1 MSFNLKKIKTLESF
15 DVEIKDEEGNGT
27 GVFFTLAGPSHT
39 VRRNAQLV
47 QQRKLVTQLMKGNT
61 NGKDYN
67 PEEAEED
74 RIKNLA
80 NATLSWRGYVNDEG
94 QEVPFSTATAL
105 ALYQDPEMMWLV
117 DQVDTALGAKDRFTK
132 KVSTV

>member
-1 MSFNLKKIKTLESF
+1 MSFNLKKIKTLEAF

-27 GVFFTLAGPSHT
+27 GVFFTLAGPNHT
-39 VRRNAQLV
+39 VRRTAQLALN
-47 QQRKLVTQLMKGNT
+47 RKMIAQANKT
-61 NGKDYN
+61 GKVELPD
-67 PEEAEED
+67 PEDSEVD
-74 RIKNLA
+74 RLKNLA

-94 QEVPFSTATAL
+94 EEVPFSTATAL

-117 DQVDTALGAKDRFTK
+117 DQVDAALGAKDRFTK

>member
-1 MSFNLKKIKTLESF
+1 MSFNLKKIKTLEAF

-27 GVFFTLAGPSHT
+27 GVFFTLAGPNHT
-39 VRRNAQLV
+39 VRRTAQLALN
-47 QQRKLVTQLMKGNT
+47 RKMIAQANKT
-61 NGKDYN
+61 GKVELPD
-67 PEEAEED
+67 PEDSEVE
-74 RIKNLA
+74 RLKNLA

>member
-1 MSFNLKKIKTLESF
+1 MSFNLKKIKTLEAF

-27 GVFFTLAGPSHT
+27 GVFFTLAGPNHT
-39 VRRNAQLV
+39 VRRTAQLALN
-47 QQRKLVTQLMKGNT
+47 RKMIAQANKT
-61 NGKDYN
+61 GKVELPD
-67 PEEAEED
+67 PEDSEVD
-74 RIKNLA
+74 RLKNLA
-80 NATLSWRGYVNDEG
+80 NATLSWKGYVNDEG
-94 QEVPFSTATAL
+94 EEVPFSTATAL

>member
-1 MSFNLKKIKTLESF
+1 MSFNLKKIKTLEAF

-27 GVFFTLAGPSHT
+27 GVFFTLAGPNHT
-39 VRRNAQLV
+39 VRRTAQLALN
-47 QQRKLVTQLMKGNT
+47 RKMIAQANKT
-61 NGKDYN
+61 GKVELPD
-67 PEEAEED
+67 PEDSEVD
-74 RIKNLA
+74 RLKNLA
-80 NATLSWRGYVNDEG
+80 NATLSWKGYVNDEG

>member
-27 GVFFTLAGPSHT
+27 GVFFTLAGPNHT
-39 VRRNAQLV
+39 VRRTAQLALN
-47 QQRKLVTQLMKGNT
+47 RKMIAQANKT
-61 NGKDYN
+61 GKVELPD
-67 PEEAEED
+67 PEDSEVD
-74 RIKNLA
+74 RLKNLA

>member
-27 GVFFTLAGPSHT
+27 GVFFTLAGPNHT
-39 VRRNAQLV
+39 VRRTAQLALN
-47 QQRKLVTQLMKGNT
+47 RKMIAQANKT
-61 NGKDYN
+61 GKVELPD
-67 PEEAEED
+67 PEDSEVE
-74 RIKNLA
+74 RLKNLA

-105 ALYQDPEMMWLV
+105 SLYQDPEMMWLV

>member
-1 MSFNLKKIKTLESF
+1 MSFNLKKIKTLETF
-15 DVEIKDEEGNGT
+15 EVEIKDEEGNGT
-27 GVFFTLAGPSHT
+27 GVFFTLAGPNHT
-39 VRRNAQLV
+39 VRRNAQLALN
-47 QQRKLVTQLMKGNT
+47 RKMIAQANKT
-61 NGKDYN
+61 GKVELPD
-67 PEEAEED
+67 PEDAEVD
-74 RIKNLA
+74 RLKNLA

>member
-27 GVFFTLAGPSHT
+27 GVFFTLAGPNHT
-39 VRRNAQLV
+39 VRRTAQLALN
-47 QQRKLVTQLMKGNT
+47 RKMIAQANKT
-61 NGKDYN
+61 GKVELPD
-67 PEEAEED
+67 PEDSEVE
-74 RIKNLA
+74 RLKNLA
-80 NATLSWRGYVNDEG
+80 NATLSWKGYVNDEG

>member
-1 MSFNLKKIKTLESF
+1 MSFNLKKIKTLEAF

-27 GVFFTLAGPSHT
+27 GVFFTLAGPNHT
-39 VRRNAQLV
+39 VRRTAQLALN
-47 QQRKLVTQLMKGNT
+47 RKMIAQANKT
-61 NGKDYN
+61 GKVELPD
-67 PEEAEED
+67 PEDSEVE
-74 RIKNLA
+74 RLKNLA
-80 NATLSWRGYVNDEG
+80 NATLSWKGYVNDEG

>member
-1 MSFNLKKIKTLESF
+1 MSFNLKKIKTLEAF

-27 GVFFTLAGPSHT
+27 GVFFTLAGPNHT
-39 VRRNAQLV
+39 VRRTAQLALN
-47 QQRKLVTQLMKGNT
+47 RKMIAQANKT
-61 NGKDYN
+61 GKVELPD
-67 PEEAEED
+67 PEDSEVD
-74 RIKNLA
+74 RLKNLA

>member
-1 MSFNLKKIKTLESF
+1 MSFNLKKIKTLEAF

-27 GVFFTLAGPSHT
+27 GVFFTLAGPNHT
-39 VRRNAQLV
+39 VRRTAQLALN
-47 QQRKLVTQLMKGNT
+47 RKMIAQANKT
-61 NGKDYN
+61 GKVELPD
-67 PEEAEED
+67 PEDSEVD
-74 RIKNLA
+74 RLKNLA

-94 QEVPFSTATAL
+94 EEVPFSTATAL

>member
-1 MSFNLKKIKTLESF
+1 MSFNLKKIKTLEAF

-27 GVFFTLAGPSHT
+27 GVFFTLAGPNHT
-39 VRRNAQLV
+39 VRRTAQLALN
-47 QQRKLVTQLMKGNT
+47 RKMIAQANKT
-61 NGKDYN
+61 GKVELPD
-67 PEEAEED
+67 PEDSEVD
-74 RIKNLA
+74 RLKNLA
-80 NATLSWRGYVNDEG
+80 NATLSWRGYVNDDGE
-94 QEVPFSTATAL
+94 EVPFSTATAL

>member
-1 MSFNLKKIKTLESF
+1 MIAQANKTGK
-15 DVEIKDEEGNGT
+15 VELPD
-27 GVFFTLAGPSHT
+27 
-39 VRRNAQLV
+39 
-47 QQRKLVTQLMKGNT
+47 
-61 NGKDYN
+61 
-67 PEEAEED
+67 PEDAEVD
-74 RIKNLA
+74 RLKNLA

>member
-1 MSFNLKKIKTLESF
+1 MSFNLKKIKTLEAF

-27 GVFFTLAGPSHT
+27 GVIFTLAGPNHT
-39 VRRNAQLV
+39 VRRTAQLALN
-47 QQRKLVTQLMKGNT
+47 RKMIAQANKT
-61 NGKDYN
+61 GKVELPD
-67 PEEAEED
+67 PEDSEVE
-74 RIKNLA
+74 RLKNLA
-80 NATLSWRGYVNDEG
+80 NATLSWSGYVNDEG

>member
-1 MSFNLKKIKTLESF
+1 MSFNLKKIKTLEAF

-27 GVFFTLAGPSHT
+27 GVFFTLAGPNHT
-39 VRRNAQLV
+39 VRRTAQLALN
-47 QQRKLVTQLMKGNT
+47 RKMIAQANKT
-61 NGKDYN
+61 GKVELPD
-67 PEEAEED
+67 PEDSEID
-74 RIKNLA
+74 RLKNLA
-80 NATLSWRGYVNDEG
+80 NATLSWRGYVNDDGE
-94 QEVPFSTATAL
+94 EVPFSTATAL

>member
-27 GVFFTLAGPSHT
+27 GVFFTLAGPNHT
-39 VRRNAQLV
+39 VRRTAQLALN
-47 QQRKLVTQLMKGNT
+47 RKMIAQANKT
-61 NGKDYN
+61 GKVELPD
-67 PEEAEED
+67 PEDSEVE
-74 RIKNLA
+74 RLKNLA
-80 NATLSWRGYVNDEG
+80 NATLSWKGYVNDEG
-94 QEVPFSTATAL
+94 EEVPFSTATAL